1 MVAVL
6 ALWLAYAPLEVIGS
20 GDCPAPAD
28 VSARVTEMMPQVE
41 RETPEQAPHH
51 RARIER
57 TARGVHVELSL
68 PNDQLIAQRDLE
80 AEGSCADLAAA
91 VAVIV
96 AAWEAELDPHLTA
109 RVDLPVPRAR
119 TQATD
124 PVAVAAAEPEPSL
137 SFQVGLALIAS
148 LTGGQLV
155 PGAAVGGWIAPSG
168 WRLGLGLALS
178 GTTARS
184 EAVGARADAARW
196 TRYGFAVGPEAHL
209 DLQGAI
215 VNIHA
220 QGLVALLRVQ
230 GVGLSTT
237 SSDST
242 TQLGTN
248 VGVHVGWPWG
258 NAAPWIGADALIW
271 PGRDTLVVGGLPA
284 QAALPHF
291 ELQLSLGMSLGH
303 FP

>member
-1 MVAVL
+1 MVAAL

-28 VSARVTEMMPQVE
+28 VSARLKGMVPQVE
-41 RETPEQAPHH
+41 RETPGQAPH
-51 RARIER
+51 RAHIER
-57 TARGVHVELSL
+57 TARGVHVELLL
-68 PNDQLIAQRDLE
+68 PNDERIAQRDLE
-80 AEGSCADLAAA
+80 AEGSCADLAAG
-91 VAVIV
+91 VAVIL
-96 AAWEAELDPHLTA
+96 AAWEAEIDPHLTA
-109 RVDLPVPRAR
+109 RVDLPVPRAGP
-119 TQATD
+119 QATD
-124 PVAVAAAEPEPSL
+124 PVAMTRAASGHSL
-137 SFQVGLALIAS
+137 AFQVGLALIAS
-148 LTGGQLV
+148 TTGGQLV
-155 PGAAVGGWIAPSG
+155 PGAAVEGWIAPSG
-168 WRLGLGLALS
+168 WRLGLGLGLS

-184 EAVGARADAARW
+184 ETVGARADAARW

-209 DLQGAI
+209 DLRGAI
-215 VNIHA
+215 VDIHA
-220 QGLVALLRVQ
+220 EGLVALLHVE

-242 TQLGTN
+242 TQLGTD
-248 VGVHVGWPWG
+248 VGMHFGWLWG

-291 ELQLSLGMSLGH
+291 ELQLSLGMSLGR